1 MIIVLI
7 QCCETNCWHLEP
19 RICLKTGLCVVAG
32 CSVHV
37 YELSN
42 SPTSKLTIRNGVC
55 VGGARHH
62 SALQLH

>member
-1 MIIVLI
+1 
-7 QCCETNCWHLEP
+7 
-19 RICLKTGLCVVAG
+19 VAG